1 ARFDAVGT
9 WAQFTAVLPAI
20 ALGSFVFLSPTS
32 DVIAPPEAAGAE
44 GEGGGEDAPS
54 VMVLMLDELP
64 TESLL
69 ADDGTID
76 RVRFPHI
83 AEFADESTWYRNYTS
98 SAQGTLMAIPSILTG
113 TPPREDAAI
122 NANYPDNL
130 FSLLEPTHDMRV
142 SEAVTSLCAPSTCR
156 IGGD

>member
-1 ARFDAVGT
+1 AVHLVSVFALVGVAVVQLVKQAGLSSPALQVLMSVAFALGATYAYARFDAVGT

-69 ADDGTID
+69 ADDG
-76 RVRFPHI
+76 
-83 AEFADESTWYRNYTS
+83 
-98 SAQGTLMAIPSILTG
+98 
-113 TPPREDAAI
+113 
-122 NANYPDNL
+122 
-130 FSLLEPTHDMRV
+130 
-142 SEAVTSLCAPSTCR
+142 
-156 IGGD
+156 